1 MTEIMDKSYIII
13 EIILLAIMVIEDVSK
28 LALCTRLTTK
38 KVNNE
43 VSILEVAIDC
53 FLTLLAIGLFI
64 IEIFS
69 AMPII
74 IGFLRFRCFMKFPFA
89 YSLMV
94 SHCQK
99 RSTHV
104 SPGMDES
111 ARLNG
116 GVFKTY
122 KDKVLHILKCCVT

>member
-1 MTEIMDKSYIII
+1 
-13 EIILLAIMVIEDVSK
+13 
-28 LALCTRLTTK
+28 
-38 KVNNE
+38 

-99 RSTHV
+99 RVIIHISMINIER
-104 SPGMDES
+104 SREPGCGRIYQIEWRS
-111 ARLNG
+111 L
-116 GVFKTY
+116 
-122 KDKVLHILKCCVT
+122 